1 MGGVQFSTFYL
12 IQELQNYPKIEIQLL
27 LPRHGQFSRLCES
40 NLIPFFIY
48 KSQPML
54 SSSISL
60 FQDSIR
66 IPNPFAWI
74 NNLIRILYN
83 SKSIRDIFK
92 HNNNII
98 ILSKGFYSHFVTTI
112 ANRKLSH
119 KLIWHLQDLISSRF
133 GGLLLKLL
141 NFLAKVGPNFII
153 CDGKSVFDSLNTHN
167 QSKANVILNGVQT
180 DLFQRTKKLRKYG
193 REEFNIP
200 QDAYVI
206 GHVGRFTPWK
216 GQLELIEAFI
226 DYSNQNKQ
234 AILLLV
240 GAPIFDSD
248 FYLNE
253 IKKRISNYELKDKI
267 ILTGFRSDLDKMFST
282 MDLFV
287 YPSLEKDTS
296 PLALLSALSSGI
308 PVAVSST
315 ESLDEIIKKFIGIPI
330 FNPSHKSEIII
341 AFHQFETER
350 IRDELGQIIFKNFN
364 KHFNMKIHTQYMTDV
379 FYSI

>member
-1 MGGVQFSTFYL
+1 
-12 IQELQNYPKIEIQLL
+12 
-27 LPRHGQFSRLCES
+27 
-40 NLIPFFIY
+40 
-48 KSQPML
+48 
-54 SSSISL
+54 
-60 FQDSIR
+60 
-66 IPNPFAWI
+66 
-74 NNLIRILYN
+74 
-83 SKSIRDIFK
+83 
-92 HNNNII
+92 
-98 ILSKGFYSHFVTTI
+98 LSKGLYSHFVTTI

-153 CDGKSVFDSLNTHN
+153 CDGKSIFDSLNTHN

-180 DLFQRTKKLRKYG
+180 DLFQRTEKLRKYG

-216 GQLELIEAFI
+216 GQLKLVEAFI
-226 DYSNQNKQ
+226 DYSNQNRQ

-248 FYLNE
+248 FYFNE
-253 IKKRISNYELKDKI
+253 IKKRISNYGLKDKI

-315 ESLDEIIKKFIGIPI
+315 ESLDEIIQKFIGIPI
-330 FNPSHKSEIII
+330 FNPSHKSEIIT
-341 AFHQFETER
+341 AFNQFETEQ
-350 IRDELGQIIFKNFN
+350 IRDEIGQIIYKNFN

-379 FYSI
+379 LYSI